1 VLPEEEREHRNTK
14 IIADVALEKAKDSL
28 NRCNIAQVLQ
38 AREITTRLKANG
50 LTEENRNEMME

>member
-28 NRCNIAQVLQ
+28 NRCNIADLKFYRLERLQ
-38 AREITTRLKANG
+38 LG
-50 LTEENRNEMME
+50 